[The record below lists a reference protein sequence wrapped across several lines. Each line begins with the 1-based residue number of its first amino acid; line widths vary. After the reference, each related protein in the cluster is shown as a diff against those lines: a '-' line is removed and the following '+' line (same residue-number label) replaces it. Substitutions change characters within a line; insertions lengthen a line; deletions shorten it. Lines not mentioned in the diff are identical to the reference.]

1 MLALVLLVFLALMKG
16 SDGCLLCSRALK
28 EALRELREHHV
39 PDRSQGYDQKRAQT
53 ALDELVRTYQRYDFM
68 AQYILDRL
76 TIDLKREIVGIIK
89 QNLKGIPST
98 RPKYGSPNNISYGD
112 ILMFCR
118 GAVRILRAIGR
129 EKIGTFFSPS
139 LRGIR
144 VIMCPV
150 PDRAAYR
157 ASSSAIRFP
166 RISAHFLAAA
176 VINFG
181 FKAHEIITMETNH
194 FTNNIECSNSC
205 GNFTLLFRQCI
216 DCHPLFISC
225 MMGIRCGATDLM
237 VGENDELSLDCFQTW
252 HKITSNFKSYIFS
265 QAPLVGGSSR
275 SIPHPPS
282 VPVYIHLPPTVRLP
296 QSRPQ
301 GGWAWIMGPSPEYV
315 HLPNSAAPSVPAPGK
330 EDLDYGPRPQSIY
343 ISPPTVRL
351 PQPQHR
357 GGWAWIMGLSLQGS
371 RNEWQ
376 FQKIAETHESSLEIL
391 QVSKEH
397 EKTYQCVVMGN
408 EGRPIAKILYNV
420 RVTPPSSGRGRR
432 RMMRL
437 QDLSNNCLPPGAFAG
452 VKVHEPVWDRG
463 RSCLCNSL

>member
-89 QNLKGIPST
+89 QNLK
-98 RPKYGSPNNISYGD
+98 
-112 ILMFCR
+112 
-118 GAVRILRAIGR
+118 
-129 EKIGTFFSPS
+129 
-139 LRGIR
+139 
-144 VIMCPV
+144 
-150 PDRAAYR
+150 
-157 ASSSAIRFP
+157 
-166 RISAHFLAAA
+166 AHFLAAA

-420 RVTPPSSGRGRR
+420 RVVPLVSIPTEQGHTLPPPDVEEGLVVETPPPSQFGNA
-432 RMMRL
+432 L
-437 QDLSNNCLPPGAFAG
+437 ALDLISFIALALFGMGLLSLGGLLCYTTIQWQRKKTDDEAAG
-452 VKVHEPVWDRG
+452 PFK
-463 RSCLCNSL
+463 

>member
-265 QAPLVGGSSR
+265 QAPL
-275 SIPHPPS
+275 
-282 VPVYIHLPPTVRLP
+282 
-296 QSRPQ
+296 
-301 GGWAWIMGPSPEYV
+301 
-315 HLPNSAAPSVPAPGK
+315 
-330 EDLDYGPRPQSIY
+330 
-343 ISPPTVRL
+343 
-351 PQPQHR
+351 
-357 GGWAWIMGLSLQGS
+357 GS

-420 RVTPPSSGRGRR
+420 RVVPLVSIPTEQGHTLPPPDVEEGLVVETPPPSQFGNA
-432 RMMRL
+432 L
-437 QDLSNNCLPPGAFAG
+437 ALDLISFIALALFGMGLLSLGGLLCYTTIQWQRKKTDDEAAG
-452 VKVHEPVWDRG
+452 PFK
-463 RSCLCNSL
+463 